1 MENYD
6 EHKKEIEMQ
15 KGIAYTAG
23 LLRGDVTIK
32 TLLESLAEGVVIINE
47 LGSIILIN
55 DRFAELTGYEKYEIM
70 GKSLDIF
77 LPKENIEKHN
87 GHIKS
92 FFSLPRNRSMGLGM
106 DLVAKRK
113 DNSVF
118 PVEISLSHL
127 KVENSKLAIA
137 FVTDITLRKKA
148 QDDLN
153 NSNIE
158 LDAYAHTVAHDLNS
172 PLFGIIGYSEMLL
185 DPEEEIDDNTRKEI
199 LEGIVRSGRKM
210 SNIIRELLVF
220 ATLRKDE
227 VDITKVE
234 MKQIIVEA
242 KKRLRFQ
249 IDQDTS
255 KIIIKDNIV
264 DCLGYAP
271 WIEEVWFNYLSN
283 AVKYGGS
290 PLVVEIGSEK
300 TDSDFIKYYV
310 KDNGDGISEELKSI
324 MFQTKNNAKDKLTKG
339 TGLGLPIVKSIVE
352 KLGGYVEVES
362 EKGKGSIMSFYL
374 KEYTTTK

>member
-6 EHKKEIEMQ
+6 ELNNEMDVQ
-15 KGIAYTAG
+15 KRVAYTAG
-23 LLRGDVTIK
+23 LLQGDVTIK
-32 TLLESLAEGVVIINE
+32 RLLESLAEGVVIINE
-47 LGSIILIN
+47 LGRIILIN
-55 DRFAELTGYEKYEIM
+55 DRFAKLTGYEKYEIM
-70 GKSLDIF
+70 GKSLDLF
-77 LPKENIEKHN
+77 LPKEIIAKHD

-92 FFSLPRNRSMGLGM
+92 FFSQPRIRSMGLGM

-118 PVEISLSHL
+118 PIEISLSHL
-127 KVENSKLAIA
+127 VLESSKLAIA

-148 QDDLN
+148 QDELN
-153 NSNIE
+153 NRNIE
-158 LDAYAHTVAHDLNS
+158 LDAYAHTVAHDLNA

-185 DPEEEIDDNTRKEI
+185 DSEEKIDDDSRQEI
-199 LEGIVRSGRKM
+199 LEGIVQSGRKM

-220 ATLRKDE
+220 ATLRKEE

-234 MKQIIVEA
+234 MKPIIVEA
-242 KKRLRFQ
+242 QKRLRFQ
-249 IDQDTS
+249 IDEETS
-255 KIIIKDNIV
+255 KIVIKDNIAN
-264 DCLGYAP
+264 CLGYAP

-290 PLVVEIGSEK
+290 PLVIEIGSEK

-310 KDNGDGISEELKSI
+310 KDNGDGISEELKSV
-324 MFQTKNNAKDKLTKG
+324 MFQNKNSTKDKLTKG
-339 TGLGLPIVKSIVE
+339 TGLGLAIVKGIIE

-362 EKGKGSIMSFYL
+362 EMGKGSVMSFYL
-374 KEYTTTK
+374 KENPTTK

>member
-1 MENYD
+1 
-6 EHKKEIEMQ
+6 
-15 KGIAYTAG
+15 
-23 LLRGDVTIK
+23 
-32 TLLESLAEGVVIINE
+32 
-47 LGSIILIN
+47 
-55 DRFAELTGYEKYEIM
+55 
-70 GKSLDIF
+70 
-77 LPKENIEKHN
+77 
-87 GHIKS
+87 
-92 FFSLPRNRSMGLGM
+92 MGLGI

-118 PVEISLSHL
+118 PIEISLSYL
-127 KVENSKLAIA
+127 NVENSKLAVA

-153 NSNIE
+153 NRNIE

-185 DPEEEIDDNTRKEI
+185 DTEEEIDDDTRKEI
-199 LEGIVRSGRKM
+199 LEGIVQSGRKM

-220 ATLRKDE
+220 ATLRKEE
-227 VDITKVE
+227 VDTTKVE
-234 MKQIIVEA
+234 MKQIIEEA
-242 KKRLRFQ
+242 QKRLRFQ
-249 IDQDTS
+249 IDQETS
-255 KIIIKDNIV
+255 KIVIKDNIT
-264 DCLGYAP
+264 DCFGYAP

-300 TDSDFIKYYV
+300 TNSDFIKYYV
-310 KDNGDGISEELKSI
+310 KDNGNGISEELQSI
-324 MFQTKNNAKDKLTKG
+324 MFQDKNNAKGKLTRG

-362 EKGKGSIMSFYL
+362 KKGKGSVMSFYL
-374 KEYTTTK
+374 KEYTTTQ